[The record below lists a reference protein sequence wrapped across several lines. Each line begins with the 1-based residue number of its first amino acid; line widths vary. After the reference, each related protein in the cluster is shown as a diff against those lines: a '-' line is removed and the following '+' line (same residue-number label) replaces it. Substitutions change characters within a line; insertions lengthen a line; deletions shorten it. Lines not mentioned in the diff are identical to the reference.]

1 MSNTHNWPFD
11 NAWQEMLNHATN
23 KVSYC
28 RSLDVFREL
37 MFEFLFRKVAEAEKK
52 KAEAHA
58 EHQRKA
64 LICNKAEFE
73 VNPFKKNLNLELKF
87 NL

>member
-1 MSNTHNWPFD
+1 MTNSHNWPFD

-23 KVSYC
+23 KVQIH
-28 RSLDVFREL
+28 LFQLVEAHFVMVNVF
-37 MFEFLFRKVAEAEKK
+37 KVAEAEKK

-64 LICNKAEFE
+64 LICNKAESE
-73 VNPFKKNLNLELKF
+73 VSNQLIEE
-87 NL
+87 